1 MLEVKSVRCA
11 YGRVEVL
18 HGIDLRVSAGELVTL
33 IGANGAGKTTLLR
46 AISGVRPVTAGTIEF
61 DGTNFSRLR
70 PHHRVRGGIAH
81 VPEGRHVFTSLSV
94 EDNLKLGG
102 WTRRGSVMSSEFE
115 MIYEMF
121 PVLKEKRSQQ
131 AGILSGGQQQML
143 AIGRALMSQPKLLT
157 LDEPSMGLAPILIE
171 QVLEAVSQL
180 RKNGVTILLVEQNV
194 GAALKIA
201 DRAYVMETGR
211 ISLTGSAQNL
221 LKDPRVSAS
230 YLGI

>member
-1 MLEVKSVRCA
+1 M
-11 YGRVEVL
+11 
-18 HGIDLRVSAGELVTL
+18 HGIDLNVCEGEIVTL
-33 IGANGAGKTTLLR
+33 IGANGAGKTTLLK
-46 AISGVRPVTAGTIEF
+46 AISGVRPITAGAIQF
-61 DGTNFSRLR
+61 NGNDFSKLG

-81 VPEGRHVFTSLSV
+81 VPEGRHVFSSLSV

-102 WTRRGSVMSSEFE
+102 WTRKASAISNECE
-115 MIYEMF
+115 LIYEMF
-121 PVLKEKRSQQ
+121 PVLKEKRIQQ
-131 AGILSGGQQQML
+131 AGMLSGGQQQML

-171 QVLEAVSQL
+171 QVLLAVSQL

-211 ISLTGSAQNL
+211 ICLTGPAEGMLN
-221 LKDPRVSAS
+221 DPRVSSS

>member
-1 MLEVKSVRCA
+1 MLEVKSAHCA

-18 HGIDLRVSAGELVTL
+18 HGINLKVTAGELVTL

-46 AISGVRPVTAGTIEF
+46 AISGVRPLTSGSIEF
-61 DGTNFSRLR
+61 NGTDFSRLR

-81 VPEGRHVFTSLSV
+81 VPEGRHVFASLSV

-102 WTRRGSVMSSEFE
+102 WTRKSAGMPKEIATV
-115 MIYEMF
+115 YDMF
-121 PVLKEKRSQQ
+121 PVLKEKRSQA
-131 AGILSGGQQQML
+131 AGTLSGGQQQML
-143 AIGRALMSQPKLLT
+143 AIGRALMSKPKLLT

-171 QVLEAVSQL
+171 QVLDAVSQL
-180 RKNGVTILLVEQNV
+180 RKAGMTILLVEQNV
-194 GAALKIA
+194 GAALRIA

-211 ISLTGSAQNL
+211 IALSGPAAKL
-221 LKDPRVSAS
+221 LEDPRVSAS